1 MKHKRFLQILGISII
16 ASLLVATVISIY
28 GLVKSEI
35 ALRRDSYFCL
45 PAPPTS
51 PPPCYG
57 QETILSQDAVTAL
70 ATSADELLLASGTG
84 NKIQVWNLKT
94 LKPIRSLIGHRNWIS
109 ALAFSPNGQLLASS
123 SLDQTIRLWD
133 LQTGTLMMTLYPRQ
147 VVTTLAFSPDGTTLA
162 SGSRLVTRNGVASQ
176 IPLQIWDLNSQRIQR
191 SIQTGPINALAFSPD
206 GQWLAAGAQDTKLWQ
221 LPEGRL
227 THTLR
232 SHQLNALLF
241 SLDSEILVTGSEGSQ
256 GEDGMNF
263 WQVHSG
269 TLSRTI
275 DSVADDLA
283 LTADG
288 KMLASTLG
296 GIINLWRMKPLG
308 YLGTLRGSQFST
320 MFVRFGLNGR
330 EIITGSSDGI
340 RVWQEKKLG
349 MKREEGRGKSYSRF
363 HYQGLTTNDNEFACV
378 PTLSAAG

>member
-1 MKHKRFLQILGISII
+1 MKHKRFSQILGISII

-35 ALRRDSYFCL
+35 AIRRDSYLCL

-57 QETILSQDAVTAL
+57 QATILSQNAVTAL
-70 ATSADELLLASGTG
+70 ATSADDLLASGTG
-84 NKIQVWNLKT
+84 KTIQLWNLKT
-94 LKPIRSLIGHRNWIS
+94 LKPVRSLTGHRNWIS

-123 SLDQTIRLWD
+123 SLDQTIRVWD
-133 LQTGTLMMTLYPRQ
+133 LQTGTPMMILYPNQ
-147 VVTTLAFSPDGTTLA
+147 VVTTLAFSPDGATLA
-162 SGSRLVTRNGVASQ
+162 SGSRLVTSNSVASQ
-176 IPLQIWDLNSQRIQR
+176 IPLQLWDLKSQRIQG

-232 SHQLNALLF
+232 SHELKALLF
-241 SLDSEILVTGSEGSQ
+241 SLDRQILVTGSEGNQ

-263 WQVHSG
+263 WQVNSG
-269 TLSRTI
+269 TLTRTI

-296 GIINLWRMKPLG
+296 GVVNLWQMESLG
-308 YLGTLRGSQFST
+308 YLGSLRGSQFSA

-340 RVWQEKKLG
+340 RVWQEEKLG

-363 HYQGLTTNDNEFACV
+363 HYQGLTTNDK
-378 PTLSAAG
+378 